1 MNPSSCVILVP
12 TSGVIDSACE
22 QGLQEL
28 ERRGYPVRRL
38 RGFSA
43 IDFGRCVIA
52 SEALRS
58 GFEEL
63 MWIDSDVVF
72 YTDDLERLRA
82 HKLPLVCGIYAKKG
96 RRTW

>member
-1 MNPSSCVILVP
+1 
-12 TSGVIDSACE
+12 
-22 QGLQEL
+22 
-28 ERRGYPVRRL
+28 
-38 RGFSA
+38 
-43 IDFGRCVIA
+43 
-52 SEALRS
+52 
-58 GFEEL
+58 

>member
-1 MNPSSCVILVP
+1 MNRGCRNWSAAAIR
-12 TSGVIDSACE
+12 SG
-22 QGLQEL
+22 
-28 ERRGYPVRRL
+28 L